1 VRIECQGCAMQGTD
15 QCRDCV
21 VSFILER
28 EEGAVVVS
36 AEEAA
41 ALRSLGE
48 AGLVPMLRLVP
59 KPSGGGEQEEREAG

>member
-1 VRIECQGCAMQGTD
+1 MRIECDGCAMQGTE
-15 QCRDCV
+15 QCEDCV

-36 AEEAA
+36 VEEAR

-48 AGLVPMLRLVP
+48 AGLVPILRLVP
-59 KPSGGGEQEEREAG
+59 KPKGGAGGKEREAG

>member
-15 QCRDCV
+15 QCQDCV

-28 EEGAVVVS
+28 EEGVVVVG
-36 AEEAA
+36 AQEAA
-41 ALRSLGE
+41 ALRRLGE

-59 KPSGGGEQEEREAG
+59 KPKGGGEKEEREAG